1 MRQIEKVKMGA
12 TTMPEQ
18 VIKDPYRVKRGDT
31 LSGIGRRCGK
41 TVAELAS
48 LNKLTNP
55 NRLDIG
61 QTLYLSRESSY
72 GVSVLFLDALRH
84 PIENLNYKIKFDGQT
99 LAGQTPA
106 NGSAPRLTT
115 QDAKSLVEV
124 WIKDLQGQW
133 QKIFQTA
140 SGHGHQLITL
150 VSGALV
156 FNGATQEHPRSAPAK
171 PESDAKQKGQSVWPV
186 ATGTPTKNN
195 PHVKTARVK
204 GKHGQA
210 IIQVSVDIPQGLTKL
225 FELYKDDPITPQQW
239 DKTAERLECEVEV
252 LRAIAEVETKGAA
265 FWRLNE
271 VDGKQVPSILFE
283 RHWFRRLTK
292 GAYNTTHPDIS
303 GPAFTSAK
311 GAAVN
316 DRYGSYA
323 TSYLRLINAYR
334 LNPEAALSSCS
345 WGKFQIMGGEYH
357 NCGLKSARR
366 VVELMCAGESGQI
379 DLLAMFIQNKANGK
393 LWAAVK
399 AKDWA
404 KIALYYNGDGY
415 KKNAYDTKF
424 KQAYQRLKANA
435 A

>member
-1 MRQIEKVKMGA
+1 MKMGA
-12 TTMPEQ
+12 TTMPDQ
-18 VIKDPYRVKRGDT
+18 IIQDPYRVKRGDT
-31 LSGIGRRCGK
+31 LSGIARRCGK
-41 TVAELAS
+41 TVSELAS
-48 LNKLTNP
+48 LNKLANP

-84 PIENLNYKIKFDGQT
+84 PIENLNYRIKFDGKT

-133 QKIFQTA
+133 QKICQTA

-156 FNGATQEHPRSAPAK
+156 FNGATQEHPRNAPAK
-171 PESDAKQKGQSVWPV
+171 PESDGKSTRQAASAAAG
-186 ATGTPTKNN
+186 GTATKNN

-210 IIQVSVDIPQGLTKL
+210 IIQVSVDMPHGLTKL
-225 FELYKDDPITPQQW
+225 FELYKDDPITAKQW
-239 DKTAERLECEVEV
+239 NNTADGLECEVEV

-311 GAAVN
+311 GAAAN

-345 WGKFQIMGGEYH
+345 WGKFQIMGGEFH
-357 NCGLKSARR
+357 NCGLKSAQN
-366 VVELMCAGESGQI
+366 VVELMCAGESAQI
-379 DLLAMFIQNKANGK
+379 DLLSRFIRNKASGK

-399 AKDWA
+399 RKDWP
-404 KIALYYNGDGY
+404 KIALYYNGGDY
-415 KKNAYDTKF
+415 KKNAYDIKF
-424 KQAYQRLKANA
+424 QRAYERLKAHA

>member
-1 MRQIEKVKMGA
+1 MKMGA
-12 TTMPEQ
+12 TKMPEQ
-18 VIKDPYRVKRGDT
+18 VIQDPYRVKRGDT
-31 LSGIGRRCGK
+31 LSGIARRCGK
-41 TVAELAS
+41 TVSELAS
-48 LNKLTNP
+48 LNKLANP
-55 NRLDIG
+55 NRLEIG

-84 PIENLNYKIKFDGQT
+84 PIENLNYRIKFDGQT

-124 WIKDLQGQW
+124 WIKDLQGHW
-133 QKIFQTA
+133 QKICETV

-156 FNGATQEHPRSAPAK
+156 FNGATQQHPRNAPAR
-171 PESDAKQKGQSVWPV
+171 PESDGKSTTHAASAAP
-186 ATGTPTKNN
+186 ARTATKNN

-210 IIQVSVDIPQGLTKL
+210 IIQVNVDIPQGLTKL
-225 FELYKDDPITPQQW
+225 FELYQDDPITAKQW
-239 DKTAERLECEVEV
+239 NDTADGLECEVEV
-252 LRAIAEVETKGAA
+252 LKAIAEVETKGAA
-265 FWRLNE
+265 FWRLNDA
-271 VDGKQVPSILFE
+271 DGKQVPSILFE

-292 GAYNTTHPDIS
+292 GVYNTTHPDIS

-311 GAAVN
+311 GAAAA
-316 DRYGSYA
+316 DRYGPYA
-323 TSYLRLINAYR
+323 ASYLRLINAYR

-345 WGKFQIMGGEYH
+345 WGKFQIMGGEYK
-357 NCGLKSARR
+357 NCGRESAKE
-366 VVELMCAGESGQI
+366 VVEFMCAGESGQI
-379 DLLAMFIQNKANGK
+379 DLLAMFIRHKANGK
-393 LWAAVK
+393 LWSAVK

-404 KIALYYNGDGY
+404 KIALYYNGSNY
-415 KKNAYDTKF
+415 KQNAYDVKF
-424 KQAYQRLKANA
+424 KQAYERLKAHA

>member
-1 MRQIEKVKMGA
+1 
-12 TTMPEQ
+12 MPEQ
-18 VIKDPYRVKRGDT
+18 IIQDPYQVRRGDT
-31 LSGIGRRCGK
+31 LSGIARRCGK
-41 TVAELAS
+41 TVAELSS

-55 NRLDIG
+55 NQLDIG
-61 QTLYLSRESSY
+61 QTLYLSRETSY

-84 PIENLNYKIKFDGQT
+84 PIENLQYKIKFDGQT

-106 NGSAPRLTT
+106 NGSPPRLTT
-115 QDAKSLVEV
+115 QDAKSLVEI

-133 QKIFQTA
+133 QQICRSA
-140 SGHGHQLITL
+140 SGYGHQLITL

-156 FNGATQEHPRSAPAK
+156 FNGATQEHPKNAPAK
-171 PESDAKQKGQSVWPV
+171 PESEGKKRSQAAAPA

-225 FELYKDDPITPQQW
+225 FELYQDDPITPEQW
-239 DKTAERLECEVEV
+239 RRTAAALECEVEV
-252 LRAIAEVETKGAA
+252 LKAIAEVETKGAA
-265 FWRLNE
+265 FWQLNE

-292 GAYNTTHPDIS
+292 GAYNTSHPDIS

-311 GAAVN
+311 GAAPN

-345 WGKFQIMGGEYH
+345 WGKFQIMGGEYQ
-357 NCGLKSARR
+357 NCGMESAKD
-366 VVELMCAGESGQI
+366 VVTLMCAGEAKQI
-379 DLLAMFIQNKANGK
+379 NLLARFIRNKANGK
-393 LWAAVK
+393 LWAAVMG
-399 AKDWA
+399 KDWPE
-404 KIALYYNGDGY
+404 IALYYNGGDY
-415 KKNAYDTKF
+415 KKNAYDIKF
-424 KQAYQRLKANA
+424 QLAYERLKAHA